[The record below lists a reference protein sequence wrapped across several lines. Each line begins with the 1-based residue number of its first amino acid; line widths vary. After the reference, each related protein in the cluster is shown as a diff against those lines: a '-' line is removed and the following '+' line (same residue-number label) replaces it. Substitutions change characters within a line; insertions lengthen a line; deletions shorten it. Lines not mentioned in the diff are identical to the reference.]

1 MSESAKGPVI
11 RDISDTARWVAY
23 YRALE
28 TDRPDA
34 LFRDPYAR
42 KLAGERGEQIVRSLR
57 GGLRMSWSMIVRT
70 ALIDEML
77 QRTLSSEG
85 VDLVLNLAAGLDTRP
100 YRLPLPAALQWVEV
114 DLPEM
119 IGYKSEM
126 LAQETPRCRLERVS
140 LDLSD
145 EAKRRELFARLDG
158 NCRCAFVI
166 TEGLLSYLDDEQVAG
181 LTRDLHACGHFQFW
195 LTDLASPKVRQV
207 MNRYWGKQLR
217 AANAPMKFAPEAGEE
232 FFRPHGW
239 EPAEFRG
246 FFQASRELNRP
257 MPRDWMIRLWAK
269 LMPRRTAKM
278 MKLWRTGTVL
288 FRRA

>member
-1 MSESAKGPVI
+1 MNESAKGPVI

-23 YRALE
+23 YRAME

-42 KLAGERGEQIVRSLR
+42 RLAGERGEQITRSLR

-70 ALIDEML
+70 ALIDDML

-100 YRLPLPAALQWVEV
+100 YRLPLPATLQWVEV

-119 IGYKSEM
+119 IAYKSEM

-145 EAKRRELFARLDG
+145 EAKRRELFGRVDA
-158 NCRCAFVI
+158 NCSRAFII
-166 TEGLLSYLDDEQVAG
+166 TEGLLSYLEEEQVAG
-181 LTRDLHACGHFQFW
+181 LARDLHACGHFQFW

-217 AANAPMKFAPEAGEE
+217 AANAPIKFAPEAGEE

-239 EPAEFRG
+239 ESVEFRG

-278 MKLWRTGTVL
+278 MKLWRTGAVL
-288 FRRA
+288 LQRV